1 METMSYHFFVN
12 KRESNMFRDEADG
25 EMLLILYLFVC

>member
-25 EMLLILYLFVC
+25 EMLILYLFVC